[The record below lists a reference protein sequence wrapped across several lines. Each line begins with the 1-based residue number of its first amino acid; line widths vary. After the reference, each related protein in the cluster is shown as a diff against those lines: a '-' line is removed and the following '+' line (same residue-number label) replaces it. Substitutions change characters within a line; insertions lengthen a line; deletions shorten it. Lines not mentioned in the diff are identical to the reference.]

1 MAVKRAPRGGG
12 RGRRKGARPPRR
24 RRLSWL
30 RWGVSL
36 AVVAA
41 LLVGGWTLWLDH
53 RVTTAFEGKR
63 WSVPARVYARPLVLY
78 AGLHLSADN
87 LESELQAADYRPGS
101 GTEPGTYAR
110 NEAGFHIATG
120 SFRFWDGV
128 EPARRIQ
135 VSLQGDRVAR
145 VRGLSSGRDLPL
157 TRLEPAHIG
166 NIYPAHREDRI
177 LVRLENVPR
186 SLAAALIA
194 VEDHRFM
201 EHHGVSPV
209 GILRALA
216 ANLRAGGVV
225 QGGSTLTQQLVKNY
239 FLSADRTLWRKA
251 NEAIMA
257 VLLELHYGKAEI
269 LEAYLNEVYLGQDG
283 SRAVHGFGL
292 ASRFYFGRDL
302 QDLELAAQALLVA
315 LVRGPSY
322 YDPRRHPE
330 RALERRNL
338 VLDVMAER
346 GYAMRD
352 AIKAAKAHPL
362 GVTPEPASARTD
374 YPHFTALVRRHLRR
388 DYDDADLS
396 SEGLRIFT
404 TLAPHV
410 QEATEAAMRER
421 MQSWN
426 ADVEGAVV
434 VVNVDS
440 GEVEALLGG
449 RKPRFAGF
457 NRALDARRPI
467 GSLIKPAVYLA
478 ALGRPSRY
486 GLGTLIEDSP
496 ITLQDARGREWTP
509 RNYDRRP
516 HGQVTLM
523 EALAHS
529 YNVPAVRVGLDVGLR
544 AVVDT
549 LSRLGGPTPE
559 TVYPSLLLGSV
570 AATPLQVAN
579 MYETLATGGFR
590 TPFRSVRAVM
600 TPQGEVLSR
609 YPLSVDRVMDPEP
622 VYLVN
627 RALQQVPREG
637 TARALRQW
645 VRPGLAVAG
654 KTGTTDDLRDSWF
667 AGFTGDRLGVVWVG
681 RDDNGRTGLTGST
694 GAMTVWGELFSRLDS
709 RPLELTPPPG
719 IKTVWVERDTG
730 RLAAEHCAN
739 AVPMPYVA
747 GSAPTERAP
756 CVDERG
762 LVDRATHWMRGWFE

>member
-1 MAVKRAPRGGG
+1 MAVKKRASRR
-12 RGRRKGARPPRR
+12 RGRRNGGRPPRR
-24 RRLSWL
+24 RRLSFL
-30 RWGVSL
+30 RWGMAV

-41 LLVGGWTLWLDH
+41 LVLGAWTVWLDH

-63 WSVPARVYARPLVLY
+63 WSVPARVYGRPLELY
-78 AGLHLSADN
+78 AGLHLSAEN
-87 LESELQAADYRPGS
+87 LELELQAAEYREGD
-101 GTEPGTYAR
+101 GRTPGTYAR
-110 NEAGFHIATG
+110 DGNDFRIATDT
-120 SFRFWDGV
+120 FRFWDGV
-128 EPARRIQ
+128 EPARRIA
-135 VSLQGDRVAR
+135 VSLQGDRIVR
-145 VRGLSSGRDLPL
+145 VRDLSSGRDLPL
-157 TRLEPAHIG
+157 VRLEPAHIG

-177 LVRLENVPR
+177 LVRLGDVPR

-201 EHHGVSPV
+201 EHHGISPV
-209 GILRALA
+209 GILRALI
-216 ANLRAGGVV
+216 ANLRAGSVV

-239 FLSADRTLWRKA
+239 FLSAERTLWRKA

-257 VLLELHYGKAEI
+257 VLLELHYSKAEI
-269 LEAYLNEVYLGQDG
+269 LQAYLNEVYLGQDG
-283 SRAVHGFGL
+283 SRAIHGFGL

-302 QDLELAAQALLVA
+302 QDLDLAAQALLVA

-322 YDPRRHPE
+322 YNPRQHPQ
-330 RALERRNL
+330 RALARRNL

-346 GYAMRD
+346 GYASRN
-352 AIKAAKAHPL
+352 AVRAAKSQPL
-362 GVTPEPASARTD
+362 GVTPEAASARTD
-374 YPHFTALVRRHLRR
+374 YPHFIELVRRHLRR
-388 DYDDADLS
+388 DYDEADLS

-410 QEATEAAMRER
+410 QEATETAMRER
-421 MQSWN
+421 MQHWN
-426 ADVEGAVV
+426 AGTQGAAV
-434 VVNVDS
+434 VVNVDT

-467 GSLIKPAVYLA
+467 GSLVKPAVYLT
-478 ALGRPSRY
+478 ALAHPSRY
-486 GLGTLIEDSP
+486 GLGTLIEDKP

-509 RNYDRRP
+509 RNYDRES
-516 HGQVTLM
+516 HGQVTLL

-570 AATPLQVAN
+570 AATPLEVAS

-590 TPFRSVRAVM
+590 MPLRSVRAVM

-609 YPLSVDRVMDPEP
+609 YPLSVDRVMEPEP

-627 RALQQVPREG
+627 RALQQVVREG
-637 TARALRQW
+637 TARGLRRW
-645 VRPGLAVAG
+645 VSPELAVAG
-654 KTGTTDDLRDSWF
+654 KTGTTDGLRDSWF

-709 RPLELTPPPG
+709 RPLELEPPAG
-719 IKTVWVERDTG
+719 IRTVWVDEETG

-739 AVPMPYVA
+739 AIPLPYVA

-756 CVDERG
+756 CLEERG